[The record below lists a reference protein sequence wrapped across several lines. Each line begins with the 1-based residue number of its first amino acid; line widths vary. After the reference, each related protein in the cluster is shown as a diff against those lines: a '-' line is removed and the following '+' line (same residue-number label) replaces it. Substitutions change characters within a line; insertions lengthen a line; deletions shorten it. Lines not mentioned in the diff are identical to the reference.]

1 VLAPLGAITGCGASI
16 LHLYAAGSTRE
27 KGESAESR
35 AGQRPG
41 RRLGRRYYP
50 AQSEV
55 SDLGTRASERAAI
68 GIIERLRRS
77 PRRCAAGNREWSIR
91 ENPILCVVE
100 KRPGVSGPGASVCV
114 ARPHDGVPQYRAV
127 LRQNTP

>member
-68 GIIERLRRS
+68 GIMS
-77 PRRCAAGNREWSIR
+77 DCAEVPA
-91 ENPILCVVE
+91 VVL
-100 KRPGVSGPGASVCV
+100 PVIANAHS
-114 ARPHDGVPQYRAV
+114 
-127 LRQNTP
+127 